1 MINTSLGSLV
11 QLSTLLLAN
20 IKSNEQ
26 RLLGPACETNLPPE
40 VRIVSGRL
48 QQWRRKISSLVLHVR
63 GKIHIGTLM
72 PLCLA
77 WCLHEVRHGRRRFI
91 AVVCRVASFVSTVR
105 LTTCR
110 KEPNCFDESC
120 LLKDPSETTV
130 RWSIQRTS
138 SVRCVIINTCVGSGA
153 MHDGIYQKAHVASYL

>member
-1 MINTSLGSLV
+1 MFNALLCSLV

-20 IKSNEQ
+20 VKLKEQ
-26 RLLGPACETNLPPE
+26 RLVGPACETNLPPE
-40 VRIVSGRL
+40 VRLASGRL
-48 QQWRRKISSLVLHVR
+48 QQGRRTISSLVLHVR

-77 WCLHEVRHGRRRFI
+77 WCLHEVRHGRRGFI
-91 AVVCRVASFVSTVR
+91 AVVCRVASCVSTVR

-110 KEPNCFDESC
+110 KEPNHFEESC
-120 LLKDPSETTV
+120 LLKDPSGTIA

-138 SVRCVIINTCVGSGA
+138 SVRCVIILHMC
-153 MHDGIYQKAHVASYL
+153 GIWGNA